1 MRKLLILVLSF
12 HLATAFSQD
21 KINPVIKSFGGIY
34 DVPEASV
41 KPDPNIEYKIVID
54 VYGGAVEDKS
64 QTDGSLNNV
73 ARMINLHAVGGVS
86 PENIKVVL
94 AIHGK
99 STYSILTDKA
109 FKERFGIDN
118 PNTLLLKELNDS
130 GVIIT
135 VCGQSLLGREIAIN
149 EINPLAEVAVS
160 MLTTVST
167 YQMKG
172 YGLLKF

>member
-12 HLATAFSQD
+12 HFATAFAQE

-34 DVPEASV
+34 DVPEASF
-41 KPDPNIEYKIVID
+41 KPDPSIEYKIVID
-54 VYGGAVEDKS
+54 VNGVVEDKS
-64 QTDGSLNNV
+64 QIDGSLNNV

-86 PENIKVVL
+86 PENMKGVL

-118 PNTLLLKELNDS
+118 PNTLLLRELNAS
-130 GVIIT
+130 GVVIT

-160 MLTTVST
+160 MLTTVSNC
-167 YQMKG
+167 QMKG